1 MAEKPKTDVEDG
13 VEDIDPGQNL
23 KENSSGDGSGS
34 VVPAPPS
41 SVDQGAK
48 AEDDNQDVID
58 TIVPKAE
65 PKSWTLKQIGKD
77 GELVESRVY
86 VQRPLSFFGKMQW
99 FSLVGEVID
108 KSISGDEGL
117 RLSSLFDMPGRGG
130 ELRAS
135 DFREADTFV
144 QGVGKIL
151 VHAPDFLEKSYCIW
165 LGVPDFEQDW
175 AKAIMNEPADR
186 GGLSDDDGLEIVEVF
201 IDQNWESLE
210 AFFREK
216 IASLRARIQSHQTEE
231 KSDE

>member
-1 MAEKPKTDVEDG
+1 MADKKQETVPDG
-13 VEDIDPGQNL
+13 VEDIDPQENL
-23 KENSSGDGSGS
+23 KQNSGSEGDGT
-34 VVPAPPS
+34 VVAS
-41 SVDQGAK
+41 SDKKSDEV
-48 AEDDNQDVID
+48 EDVID
-58 TIVPKAE
+58 TIIPKAE
-65 PKSWTLKQIGKD
+65 PKSWTLKQIGKY
-77 GELVESRVY
+77 GELVESRAY

-117 RLSSLFDMPGRGG
+117 RLSSLFEMPGRGG
-130 ELRAS
+130 SFTAS

-151 VHAPDFLEKSYCIW
+151 VYAPDFLEKSYCIW
-165 LGVPDFEQDW
+165 LGVPDYEREW
-175 AKAIMNEPADR
+175 AKAVMNEPSDR

-216 IASLRARIQSHQTEE
+216 IASLRARIQSHQKEE
-231 KSDE
+231 TSDE